1 MSSKDRYV
9 FPEDFMWGAACSAFQ
24 LEGASYID
32 GKTANIEEQAFE
44 DPERKFKF
52 QDDRTPYVSADFY
65 HKYPQ
70 DIALMREM
78 GIKSFRFSIAWAR
91 ICPDVS
97 GIPNRAG
104 IDYYNR
110 VIDELIAQGITP
122 MFDLFHSDLPYWV
135 IEEGGTCDERFVE
148 WFVHYATICFRE
160 FGDRVKLWNTVNEPK
175 LTIYGP
181 YSFARSAP
189 YIRDEALA
197 LKSTHNML
205 IAHFRC
211 VKILH
216 EMWPDAQIGAVNNA
230 GKCYSMSFEA
240 EHIEAAD
247 RHGAMQ
253 LLFLDP
259 MLLGT
264 YPKEALEYEGVGKY
278 ISEEMVAQLK
288 SEFVPMDFYGI
299 NCYCPMFIRA
309 GGTSA
314 DGTTYYKPDVPCD
327 EYGFHTYAPAMFDL
341 LMDLKDRYGDVP
353 VYITENGYTC
363 RRNVE
368 TMEVEN
374 DLNDTAR
381 INYIREHLRAARRA
395 IRAGVNLKGYY
406 YWSVMDCW
414 EGSMGYGYPM
424 GLIAV
429 NFDTLE
435 RTPRDSFYY
444 YQTVISHNMVD

>member
-1 MSSKDRYV
+1 
-9 FPEDFMWGAACSAFQ
+9 
-24 LEGASYID
+24 
-32 GKTANIEEQAFE
+32 
-44 DPERKFKF
+44 
-52 QDDRTPYVSADFY
+52 
-65 HKYPQ
+65 
-70 DIALMREM
+70 
-78 GIKSFRFSIAWAR
+78 
-91 ICPDVS
+91 
-97 GIPNRAG
+97 
-104 IDYYNR
+104 
-110 VIDELIAQGITP
+110 
-122 MFDLFHSDLPYWV
+122 
-135 IEEGGTCDERFVE
+135 
-148 WFVHYATICFRE
+148 
-160 FGDRVKLWNTVNEPK
+160 VNEPK